1 MKKVGKTTKP
11 FRYDLNQTSYDY
23 TVEVINKFKGID
35 LVEGEPEELRME
47 VRNIVQE
54 EVTKIILKKKRKTTP
69 WARLEISSR
78 KLEIPREHFMQDRPD
93 KGQKWYGPN
102 RSRRY

>member
-1 MKKVGKTTKP
+1 MKKVEKTTKP

-54 EVTKIILKKKRKTTP
+54 EVTKIILKKKKCKKVNWFSEEALMTQITMMV
-69 WARLEISSR
+69 LSIT
-78 KLEIPREHFMQDRPD
+78 
-93 KGQKWYGPN
+93 
-102 RSRRY
+102 

>member
-54 EVTKIILKKKRKTTP
+54 EVTKIILKKKKC
-69 WARLEISSR
+69 
-78 KLEIPREHFMQDRPD
+78 K
-93 KGQKWYGPN
+93 KVKWF
-102 RSRRY
+102 SEEALMTQITMMVLSIT

>member
-1 MKKVGKTTKP
+1 MKKVEKTTKP

-54 EVTKIILKKKRKTTP
+54 EVTKIILKKKKCKKVNWFSEEALMTQITIMV
-69 WARLEISSR
+69 LSIT
-78 KLEIPREHFMQDRPD
+78 
-93 KGQKWYGPN
+93 
-102 RSRRY
+102 

>member
-1 MKKVGKTTKP
+1 MKKVEKTTKP

-47 VRNIVQE
+47 VCNIVQE
-54 EVTKIILKKKRKTTP
+54 EVTKIILKKKKCKKVNWFSEEALMTQITMMV
-69 WARLEISSR
+69 LSIT
-78 KLEIPREHFMQDRPD
+78 
-93 KGQKWYGPN
+93 
-102 RSRRY
+102 

>member
-54 EVTKIILKKKRKTTP
+54 EVTKIILKKKKC
-69 WARLEISSR
+69 
-78 KLEIPREHFMQDRPD
+78 KKV
-93 KGQKWYGPN
+93 KGFSEEALMTQITMMVL
-102 RSRRY
+102 SIT